1 MRKLVSFVVALAAVW
16 WGCSGAPPL
25 PFSNIQV
32 DIPAFSSDRPTS
44 STVMRVGNNIEET
57 ILLPQAK
64 LEHVEKAVARLK
76 KQGWRPLRT
85 DATINSWTF
94 LLEKEGLQI
103 EFSYQAGRGAT
114 VTARRRADVKQ
125 ETSSQ

>member
-1 MRKLVSFVVALAAVW
+1 MKKLAGVVAVVTALW
-16 WGCSGAPPL
+16 WGCGGAPRL

-44 STVMRVGNNIEET
+44 STVMRVGNSIEET
-57 ILLPQAK
+57 ILLPEAK

-85 DATINSWTF
+85 DATINTWNF
-94 LLEKEGLQI
+94 HLEKEGIQV
-103 EFSYQAGRGAT
+103 EFYYQAGRGAT
-114 VTARRRADVKQ
+114 VTARRRADIRQ
-125 ETSSQ
+125 EN